1 MHLYL
6 EVKKMTNSFK
16 QKLGPGGYGSVYKGK
31 LSDGSLVAVK
41 IFREITNVME
51 KRFLNEVASI

>member
-1 MHLYL
+1 
-6 EVKKMTNSFK
+6 MTNSFK
-16 QKLGPGGYGSVYKGK
+16 QKLGPGGYGSDYKGK

-41 IFREITNVME
+41 IIREITNVME